1 MGAHVRVTAAII
13 GAANINEMI
22 MAERRSSRKK
32 AYSNE
37 GINNNVISGMIFHE
51 VSQSNLIIEPF
62 LVRSTSRISYS

>member
-22 MAERRSSRKK
+22 MAERKSSRKK

-37 GINNNVISGMIFHE
+37 GINNNVIFGMIFHE
-51 VSQSNLIIEPF
+51 ASQSNLIIEPF